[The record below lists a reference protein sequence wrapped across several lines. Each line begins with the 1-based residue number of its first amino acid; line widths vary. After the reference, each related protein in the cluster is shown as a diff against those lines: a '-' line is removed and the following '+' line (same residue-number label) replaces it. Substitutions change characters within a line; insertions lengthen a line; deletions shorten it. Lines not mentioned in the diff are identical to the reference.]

1 LNSRNIFPNPIDSQ
15 KASQIQFSEPASHP
29 DFSACDSVTHRYNER
44 MKDPPGPQHF
54 ATTHWSL
61 VGAVRPD
68 EASRSRARAA
78 LEELCRAYWY
88 PLYAF
93 VRSRGYSAVDAQDLT
108 QAFFA
113 RFIETDGFASADRE
127 RGRFRSYLLG
137 AMKHFLANEWHRA
150 QTQKRGGRVQFIEF
164 DALDPETRYAGAS
177 EQSDNPEH
185 LFDREWALQTIAG
198 ALQELRDE
206 MTKAGRSEQ
215 FDALKSSLT
224 GQDELPR
231 DQIAAQLNMSANA
244 VKVAVHRLRQRYSN
258 LLRAAIAETVSNEAD
273 LDDEMRYL
281 IDVLRRR

>member
-1 LNSRNIFPNPIDSQ
+1 MSG
-15 KASQIQFSEPASHP
+15 QIKH
-29 DFSACDSVTHRYNER
+29 
-44 MKDPPGPQHF
+44 MKDPPGPRQF

-61 VGAVRPD
+61 VGAAMPG
-68 EASRSRARAA
+68 EASQTRAREA

-113 RFIETDGFASADRE
+113 RIIETGGFVSADRE

-150 QTQKRGGRVQFIEF
+150 QTQKRGGQVQFIEF
-164 DALDPETRYAGAS
+164 DALDPEARYAGAS
-177 EQSDNPEH
+177 APSDNPEH

-198 ALQELRDE
+198 ALEALRDE
-206 MTKAGRSEQ
+206 MAKAGKSDQ
-215 FDALKSSLT
+215 FDALKGSLT
-224 GQDELPR
+224 GQEESPR
-231 DQIAAQLNMSANA
+231 DQIAAQLDMSEGA
-244 VKVAVHRLRQRYSN
+244 VKVAVHRLRQRYRM

-281 IDVLRRR
+281 VAVLRKQ